1 MELLQNYVT
10 CYFRPDEKLTKMSA
24 TSIVPEGAGDRMKEF
39 QAITS
44 TDDATAL
51 RYMQVLVLVHTCL
64 LFHQKKKEILSSYA
78 IPGKV

>member
-51 RYMQVLVLVHTCL
+51 KYMQVLVLVHTCL
-64 LFHQKKKEILSSYA
+64 LLHQKKRK
-78 IPGKV
+78 KD